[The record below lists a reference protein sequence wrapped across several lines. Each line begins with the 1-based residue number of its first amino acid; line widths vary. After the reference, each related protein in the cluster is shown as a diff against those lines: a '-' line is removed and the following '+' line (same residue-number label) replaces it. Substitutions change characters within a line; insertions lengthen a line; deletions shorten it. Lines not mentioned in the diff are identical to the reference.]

1 MKDLREEAGKVVLPH
16 KVIINDRKNGS
27 LTGVSDVLSFD
38 IHEVVLETSQGM
50 LVVKGEDLHVNRL
63 NLEKGEVDLDGT
75 IDSLTYSS
83 RMLKSFGAFN
93 KLDGQRACFYVTLRG
108 LPETFDTLKV
118 EPFICVD
125 GQEVLTGASITYYGI
140 PS

>member
-16 KVIINDRKNGS
+16 KVIINDRKSGS
-27 LTGVSDVLSFD
+27 ITGVSDVLSFD

-83 RMLKSFGAFN
+83 KSKGLQGKKA
-93 KLDGQRACFYVTLRG
+93 LVQRLF
-108 LPETFDTLKV
+108 
-118 EPFICVD
+118 
-125 GQEVLTGASITYYGI
+125 Q
-140 PS
+140 